1 MLVIR
6 KGGLEAPERMGGV
19 NNAWAFGNQHRG
31 MRDKATPD
39 ARNPKN
45 LDGKSGHEKNP
56 RKEKRKQ
63 RPPEIVFLCD
73 DAGSWGKE
81 SLVLPQCSREQLC
94 SQRNQLHDYA
104 FKGSS
109 GQLLLLD
116 KMGKLGGQSFPPKKS
131 RDLRAGGVFGG
142 GRMIPLPKE
151 TDLFGLPTHLCSSF
165 LFPPRTYLEWNCLKT
180 EKAFLARS

>member
-94 SQRNQLHDYA
+94 SQRNQLHDMPSRA
-104 FKGSS
+104 HQASS
-109 GQLLLLD
+109 CFWT
-116 KMGKLGGQSFPPKKS
+116 KWVNLGD
-131 RDLRAGGVFGG
+131 RVFLQK
-142 GRMIPLPKE
+142 RVEI
-151 TDLFGLPTHLCSSF
+151 
-165 LFPPRTYLEWNCLKT
+165 
-180 EKAFLARS
+180 